1 VSKITGQSHNML
13 SAKRIIPE
21 EMRSVFSMVPQLR
34 ATSYEAEPE
43 ARSSKLIKKGRASAE
58 FGAPARPGVGEKSGY
73 A

>member
-1 VSKITGQSHNML
+1 ML

-21 EMRSVFSMVPQLR
+21 EMRSAFSMVPQLP
-34 ATSYEAEPE
+34 AESHELRNE
-43 ARSSKLIKKGRASAE
+43 ARSPRLEAHLKKGRASTE